1 MKLKKEEELFMPRK
15 VPQQPRALVTVESIL
30 QAAESI
36 ISQSGYE
43 VASTNHIAE
52 VAGVSI
58 GSLYQYFPSK
68 EAIAAA
74 LVEKAVVSAA
84 GRMRE
89 CLLACMTLP
98 LAEST
103 PQLVRLILETRK
115 EHAFIFL
122 RLPREVPKL
131 GKISRQMTTEKFL
144 YTTIHAYYIQ
154 HRDEIKV
161 ENLETAMFVA
171 EHLVV
176 GSINA
181 YIEDNSPK
189 LTDEELVKHISDA
202 VIKYLTK

>member
-1 MKLKKEEELFMPRK
+1 M
-15 VPQQPRALVTVESIL
+15 ESIL

-36 ISQSGYE
+36 IFNEGYE

-68 EAIAAA
+68 EAIVAA
-74 LVEKAVVSAA
+74 LVENAVVKAA
-84 GRMRE
+84 EHLRE
-89 CLLACMTLP
+89 HLLACMSMP
-98 LAEST
+98 LAQSIPE
-103 PQLVRLILETRK
+103 LVRVILETRK
-115 EHAFIFL
+115 DNAFIFL

-131 GKISRQMTTEKFL
+131 GKISRQLTTEKFL
-144 YTTIHAYYIQ
+144 YTTIHAYYLQ

-161 ENLETAMFVA
+161 ENLETAMFVT

-189 LTDEELVKHISDA
+189 LTDEELVHHLSDA

>member
-1 MKLKKEEELFMPRK
+1 MKTNEEQFTVRKSPR
-15 VPQQPRALVTVESIL
+15 QQRAKVTVDSIL

-36 ISQSGYE
+36 IFHESYE
-43 VASTNHIAE
+43 IASTNHIAE

-68 EAIAAA
+68 EAIVAA
-74 LVEKAVVSAA
+74 LVENAVVKAA
-84 GRMRE
+84 ERLRE
-89 CLLACMTLP
+89 RLLACMNMP
-98 LAEST
+98 LAQSIPE
-103 PQLVRLILETRK
+103 LVGLILSTRK
-115 EHAFIFL
+115 DNAFIFL

-131 GKISRQMTTEKFL
+131 GKISRQLTTEKFL
-144 YTTIHAYYIQ
+144 YTTIHAYYLQ

-161 ENLETAMFVA
+161 ENLETAMFVT

-189 LTDEELVKHISDA
+189 LTDEELVEHLSDA